1 MNRISSPVATL
12 LALALSSP
20 AVLAQTVTTPPQA
33 ATQPSDATAPTS
45 DVRIVRLSQA
55 RGKVEMDR
63 NTGNGFE
70 TAFPN
75 LPVTQG
81 AKLRTGEGVA
91 EVEFEDNS
99 TLRLAPDT
107 VVEFPQLNRAAT
119 GATLSSVN
127 VLKGTVYVGLAKT
140 GGNTFTL
147 TCDRGKI
154 VLSPASHIRLD
165 VGSPETSLA
174 VFEGNAQLETTS
186 GTTDVGKKKALL
198 FSSTTQ
204 TTPTLVSK
212 VDSGP
217 FDDWDKTQTDFHKR
231 YANASAFAG
240 SPNLYGLADMNYYGA
255 FADLPGCGRAWRPYF
270 ASAAWD
276 PFSNGVWAWY
286 PGTGY
291 TWVSVYPWGWAPFR
305 YGNWQQCGAGGWGWQ
320 PGGRW
325 VGLHEPRQPH
335 NPIHHPFPPRPP
347 HPPTPGGSTLVA
359 VNTKPL
365 NFSKFNSTTSTFVFH
380 NDSAGLGV
388 PREAFG
394 KLAPASAMAA
404 QHGFVAAP
412 VYSGYSG
419 EGSRTGERGGY
430 NSARSG
436 QANSTASRSSEAS
449 TRSSTAASQSRSSA
463 SSSSSYSGGGGS
475 HASYSAPA
483 SAPSAVASSAPS
495 VAAPAHH

>member
-1 MNRISSPVATL
+1 MKRMTSPIATL
-12 LALALSSP
+12 LALALSSS
-20 AVLAQTVTTPPQA
+20 AVLAQTTPD
-33 ATQPSDATAPTS
+33 PSDGTS
-45 DVRIVRLSQA
+45 EVRIVRLSQA
-55 RGKVEMDR
+55 RGKIEMDR

-70 TAFPN
+70 AAFPN

-107 VVEFPQLNRAAT
+107 VVEFPQLNRTAT
-119 GATLSSVN
+119 GATTSSVN
-127 VLKGTVYVGLAKT
+127 VLKGTVYIGLAKT
-140 GGNTFTL
+140 SQTIANTFTL

-154 VLSPASHIRLD
+154 ILPPSSHIRLD
-165 VGSPETSLA
+165 AGSAETSLA
-174 VFEGNAQLETTS
+174 VFEGNAQFETAS

-198 FSSTTQ
+198 FSSATQ

-212 VDSGP
+212 IDSDP
-217 FDDWDKTQTDFHKR
+217 FDEWDQTQTDFHKH
-231 YANASAFAG
+231 YANANAFAG
-240 SPNLYGLADMNYYGA
+240 SPYLYGLADMNYYGA
-255 FADLPGCGRAWRPYF
+255 FADLPGCGHVWRPYF

-276 PFSNGVWAWY
+276 PFANGVWAWY

-305 YGNWQQCGAGGWGWQ
+305 YGSWQQCALGGWGWH

-325 VGLHEPRQPH
+325 IGLHEPHRLHEPT
-335 NPIHHPFPPRPP
+335 HHPFPPRPP
-347 HPPTPGGSTLVA
+347 HPPAPGASTLVA

-365 NFSKFNSTTSTFVFH
+365 TFSKFNTTSSAFVFH

-394 KLAPASAMAA
+394 KLAQASAMTA
-404 QHGFVAAP
+404 QHGFVATP
-412 VYSGYSG
+412 VYSG
-419 EGSRTGERGGY
+419 EGNWAGERGEY
-430 NSARSG
+430 NSARSA

-449 TRSSTAASQSRSSA
+449 VRSSTAASQSHSSGG
-463 SSSSSYSGGGGS
+463 YSGGGES
-475 HASYSAPA
+475 RSSYSPPA
-483 SAPSAVASSAPS
+483 SAPSAAASSSSSA
-495 VAAPAHH
+495 AAPAHH